1 MLFPLPNE
9 RGRYGLYGGRYV
21 PETLIP
27 ALEQLTKSYQEAS
40 SDPAFQNEFKHYL
53 KTFVGRPSLLYY
65 AKNLTEHCGGAKI
78 YLKREDLNHTGAHK
92 INNTIGQAL
101 LARRMGKKRVIA
113 ETGAGQHGVATATAA
128 ALFGLDCVVYMGEED
143 VRRQALNVFRMK
155 LMGAEVRP
163 VSSGTRTL
171 KDATNEAIR
180 DWVTNV
186 RDTFY
191 IIGSV
196 VGPHPYPMI
205 VRDFQSVI
213 GFETMEQLQE
223 LEGRKTPD
231 AIVACVGGGSN
242 AIGLFAPYAYL
253 PDSDLINGER
263 PKLYGIEAA
272 GHGLSTGSHAA
283 SISAGK
289 RGVLHGAL
297 MYLMS
302 DDDGQITPAHS
313 VSAGLDYPGVGPE
326 HSYYADAKVAE
337 YVGVDDSQALEG
349 FKKLSEIEGIIPAL
363 ETAHAIYYAMQL
375 APKMG
380 KDKIIVVN
388 LSGRG
393 DKDVNEAMRVLGM
406 MEGSVNSQD
415 DQSSITNK
423 GAAHGAN

>member
-1 MLFPLPNE
+1 MLFPLPNA
-9 RGRYGLYGGRYV
+9 RGRFGEYGGRFV

-27 ALEQLTKSYQEAS
+27 ALDDLTAAYLGAMA
-40 SDPAFQNEFKHYL
+40 DPEFKKTFEFYL
-53 KTFVGRPSLLYY
+53 KTFVGRPSVLYL
-65 AKNLTEHCGGAKI
+65 AQNLTRHAGGAKI

-101 LARRMGKKRVIA
+101 LAKRMGKERVIA

-128 ALFGLDCVVYMGEED
+128 ALFGLSCVVYMGAED
-143 VRRQALNVFRMK
+143 IRRQALNVFRMR
-155 LMGAEVRP
+155 LLGAEVRE
-163 VSSGTRTL
+163 VTSGTKTL

-196 VGPHPYPMI
+196 VGPHPYPMM

-213 GFETMEQLQE
+213 GFETMAQLEE
-223 LEGRKTPD
+223 LEGRRIPN

-253 PDSDLINGER
+253 PENER
-263 PKLYGIEAA
+263 PRMVGVEAA
-272 GHGLSTGSHAA
+272 GHGMASGAHAA
-283 SISAGK
+283 SITAGK
-289 RGVLHGAL
+289 KGVLHGAL

-326 HSYYADAKVAE
+326 HSYYADAGIAE
-337 YVGVDDSQALEG
+337 YIGVDDAQALEAFG
-349 FKKLSEIEGIIPAL
+349 LLSRIEGIIPAL
-363 ETAHAIYYAMQL
+363 ETAHAVSYAVNL
-375 APKMG
+375 APEMKPEE
-380 KDKIIVVN
+380 IIVVN

-393 DKDVNEAMRVLGM
+393 DKDVSEAMRVLKMQEETRGQ
-406 MEGSVNSQD
+406 N
-415 DQSSITNK
+415 
-423 GAAHGAN
+423 